1 MGSGGRATEESNSD
15 REVVKRAPS
24 SKAPFALSDIKKA
37 IPPHCFNRSLLRSS
51 SYLFFDL
58 FISFLLYFVAG
69 MYIPRLPT
77 SLSYVAWP
85 IYWILQGCVQM
96 GLWVIGHE
104 CGHHAFSDYPWL
116 NDTIGY
122 FIHTGLL
129 APYFSWKYS
138 HRRHHSNTNS
148 LEHDENF
155 IPKKKSGLNSFAR
168 LLNTPPGRLLRLVT
182 LFNVGWLLYIC
193 FNASGQKYEKSANHF
208 NPYSPIYNDS
218 ERFQILLTDIGLLV
232 AGYGLYNLGMAQR
245 FTWLVLV
252 YFAPLVIVYGLLAVI
267 TWLHHTHRSIPHY
280 DSTEWT
286 WLRGALS
293 TIDRDYGVLNVILNH
308 ITDTHVVHHLF
319 LTIPH
324 YHAVEA
330 TKAIKPIL
338 GEYYQFDDTPVI
350 KAMWREATECFFV
363 EADEDKDGVYWF
375 TNKT

>member
-1 MGSGGRATEESNSD
+1 MGSGGRATGGSNSD
-15 REVVKRAPS
+15 REVVKRAPL
-24 SKAPFALSDIKKA
+24 SKAPF
-37 IPPHCFNRSLLRSS
+37 
-51 SYLFFDL
+51 
-58 FISFLLYFVAG
+58 
-69 MYIPRLPT
+69 T
-77 SLSYVAWP
+77 
-85 IYWILQGCVQM
+85 
-96 GLWVIGHE
+96 
-104 CGHHAFSDYPWL
+104 
-116 NDTIGY
+116 
-122 FIHTGLL
+122 
-129 APYFSWKYS
+129 
-138 HRRHHSNTNS
+138 

-168 LLNTPPGRLLRLVT
+168 LLNTPTGRLLRLVT

-232 AGYGLYNLGMAQR
+232 AGYGIYNLGMAQG

-267 TWLHHTHRSIPHY
+267 TWLHHTHRSLPHY

-293 TIDRDYGVLNVILNH
+293 TIDRDYGVLNGILNH

-363 EADEDKDGVYWF
+363 EADEVGFDMGFRVMVFDSGCGGGCLIMVVVAGIDRIKWGMMMVVAVVWPDLIEGYDGCGDRGTMAAKVVGCEAVVVGEGYDGGGDERKKNKGVGLWWIVMMVMGILCRCDWF
-375 TNKT
+375 ILEDYH